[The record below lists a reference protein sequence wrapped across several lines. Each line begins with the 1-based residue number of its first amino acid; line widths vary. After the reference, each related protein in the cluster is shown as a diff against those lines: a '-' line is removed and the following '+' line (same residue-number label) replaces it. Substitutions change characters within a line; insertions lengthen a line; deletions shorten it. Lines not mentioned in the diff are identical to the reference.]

1 MTPDL
6 LFSHVGTAAMAG
18 WALLILGPRRY
29 AWFNA
34 IPLWIIPAGLSAVY
48 AALIFSRFSGMG
60 GGFDSL
66 DSVATLMSDRWA
78 LLAGWVHFLAF
89 DLFVGAVMAARMDRA
104 GVGRLVQAPI
114 LLSTFMLGPL
124 GFLIAGL
131 TELGLRAGRPPHPN
145 PFPERPPMS
154 SLDANLPTVRAE
166 APTQFRTLTVVAVA
180 LLALTVLWGF
190 VDPA

>member
-6 LFSHVGTAAMAG
+6 VFSHVGTAAMAG
-18 WALLILGPRRY
+18 WALLILGPRRHG
-29 AWFNA
+29 WFNA
-34 IPLWIIPAGLSAVY
+34 IPLWIIPAGFSAVY

-66 DSVATLMSDRWA
+66 ENVAILMSDRWA
-78 LLAGWVHFLAF
+78 LLAGWVHYLAF

-114 LLSTFMLGPL
+114 LLSCFMLGPL

-131 TELGLRAGRPPHPN
+131 TEFGLRAMAR
-145 PFPERPPMS
+145 
-154 SLDANLPTVRAE
+154 
-166 APTQFRTLTVVAVA
+166 PTQTRSLKGATHV
-180 LLALTVLWGF
+180 
-190 VDPA
+190 PA

>member
-1 MTPDL
+1 MAPDL

-18 WALLILGPRRY
+18 WALLIFGPRRY

-66 DSVATLMSDRWA
+66 DSVAILMSDRWA

-89 DLFVGAVMAARMDRA
+89 DLFVGAIMAARMDRA
-104 GVGRLVQAPI
+104 GVGRFVQAPI

-131 TELGLRAGRPPHPN
+131 TELGLRA
-145 PFPERPPMS
+145 
-154 SLDANLPTVRAE
+154 AVLPTQTRALKGV
-166 APTQFRTLTVVAVA
+166 THV
-180 LLALTVLWGF
+180 
-190 VDPA
+190 PA

>member
-29 AWFNA
+29 AWLNA
-34 IPLWIIPAGLSAVY
+34 IPLWVIPAGLSAVY

-66 DSVATLMSDRWA
+66 DNVAILMSDRWA
-78 LLAGWVHFLAF
+78 LLAGWVHYLAF
-89 DLFVGAVMAARMDRA
+89 DLFVGAIMAARMDRA

-131 TELGLRAGRPPHPN
+131 TELGLRA
-145 PFPERPPMS
+145 
-154 SLDANLPTVRAE
+154 AAI
-166 APTQFRTLTVVAVA
+166 PTQNRSLKGATHV
-180 LLALTVLWGF
+180 
-190 VDPA
+190 PA

>member
-1 MTPDL
+1 MTPDI
-6 LFSHVGTAAMAG
+6 LFSHVGTAAMLG

-66 DSVATLMSDRWA
+66 DAVATLLSDRWA

-89 DLFVGAVMAARMDRA
+89 DLFVGAVMAARMDRV
-104 GVGRLVQAPI
+104 GVSRLVQAPI
-114 LLSTFMLGPL
+114 LISTFMLGPL
-124 GFLIAGL
+124 GFLIAAL
-131 TELGLRAGRPPHPN
+131 TELGLRAAR
-145 PFPERPPMS
+145 
-154 SLDANLPTVRAE
+154 LPT
-166 APTQFRTLTVVAVA
+166 QSYA
-180 LLALTVLWGF
+180 LKGASHVLA
-190 VDPA
+190 

>member
-6 LFSHVGTAAMAG
+6 LFSYVGPAAMAG
-18 WALLILGPRRY
+18 WAMLVLGPRRY

-34 IPLWIIPAGLSAVY
+34 IPLWVIPAGLSAVY

-66 DSVATLMSDRWA
+66 DNVAILMSDRWA
-78 LLAGWVHFLAF
+78 LLAGWVHYLAF
-89 DLFVGAVMAARMDRA
+89 DLFVGAVMAARMDSA
-104 GVGRLVQAPI
+104 GVSRLVQTPI

-131 TELGLRAGRPPHPN
+131 TELGLRA
-145 PFPERPPMS
+145 
-154 SLDANLPTVRAE
+154 AVLPTQTRSPKGV
-166 APTQFRTLTVVAVA
+166 THV
-180 LLALTVLWGF
+180 LA
-190 VDPA
+190 

>member
-18 WALLILGPRRY
+18 WAVLILGPRRY

-34 IPLWIIPAGLSAVY
+34 IPLWIIPAGLAAIY
-48 AALIFSRFSGMG
+48 AALVFSRFSGTG

-66 DSVATLMSDRWA
+66 DSVAILMSDRWV
-78 LLAGWVHFLAF
+78 LLAGWVHYLAF
-89 DLFVGAVMAARMDRA
+89 DLFVGAVMAARMDRV
-104 GVGRLVQAPI
+104 GVGRLVQAAI

-131 TELGLRAGRPPHPN
+131 TELGLRAA
-145 PFPERPPMS
+145 
-154 SLDANLPTVRAE
+154 LLPTQTRPRKGVTHV
-166 APTQFRTLTVVAVA
+166 PV
-180 LLALTVLWGF
+180 
-190 VDPA
+190 

>member
-1 MTPDL
+1 MAPEL

-48 AALIFSRFSGMG
+48 AALILSRFSGMG

-66 DSVATLMSDRWA
+66 ENVAILMSDRWA
-78 LLAGWVHFLAF
+78 LLAGWVHYLAF

-131 TELGLRAGRPPHPN
+131 TELGLRA
-145 PFPERPPMS
+145 
-154 SLDANLPTVRAE
+154 AAI
-166 APTQFRTLTVVAVA
+166 PTQTLSLKGETH
-180 LLALTVLWGF
+180 VLS
-190 VDPA
+190 